1 MTDDEIYDEIDD
13 EVPELPPEDPITAML
28 EGLDTLEGT
37 GAPGEALPPAP
48 ALNHREIDDLVDQ
61 ILDEELKRL
70 SGRKG

>member
-1 MTDDEIYDEIDD
+1 MIDDEIDE

-28 EGLDTLEGT
+28 EGLDTLEGI
-37 GAPGEALPPAP
+37 GAPGEGPPTAP
-48 ALNHREIDDLVDQ
+48 ALDPREIDALVDQ